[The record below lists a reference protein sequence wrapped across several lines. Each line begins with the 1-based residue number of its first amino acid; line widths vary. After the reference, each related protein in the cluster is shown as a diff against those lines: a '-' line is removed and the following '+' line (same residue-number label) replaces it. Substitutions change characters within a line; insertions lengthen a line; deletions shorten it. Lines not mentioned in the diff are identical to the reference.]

1 MERDTYF
8 FFFFFF
14 FNIEW
19 FSSFLTIP
27 YFPLQ
32 EEEIKEIKKQ
42 EVGVDISV
50 DTKHQTMAGIS
61 FPVVP
66 DALQAITN
74 FTKGKL
80 QYVQLKIGELYCV
93 ITIKLFDI

>member
-1 MERDTYF
+1 MVFRHLTLAC
-8 FFFFFF
+8 
-14 FNIEW
+14 
-19 FSSFLTIP
+19 FL
-27 YFPLQ
+27 LQ

-66 DALQAITN
+66 DALQAVKN
-74 FTKGKL
+74 FTTGKL
-80 QYVQLKIGELYCV
+80 QYVQLKIGRLYY
-93 ITIKLFDI
+93 L